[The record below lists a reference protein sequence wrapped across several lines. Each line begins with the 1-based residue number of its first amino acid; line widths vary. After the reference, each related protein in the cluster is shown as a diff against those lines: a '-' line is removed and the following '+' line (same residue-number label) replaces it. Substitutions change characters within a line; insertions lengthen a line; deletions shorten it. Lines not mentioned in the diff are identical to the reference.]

1 MMLIRHVMRVQG
13 KISAADIQQIAKEL
27 GENFTAREI
36 QEMIEE
42 ADRDRKF
49 FFPHSSSEFVI
60 LVLLMNFIT
69 LLSMSRSL

>member
-1 MMLIRHVMRVQG
+1 MQG

-36 QEMIEE
+36 QEMIEA

-49 FFPHSSSEFVI
+49 FSPMPLHCYLGIFKNGPKFI
-60 LVLLMNFIT
+60 LPCLICIRWSF
-69 LLSMSRSL
+69 

>member
-1 MMLIRHVMRVQG
+1 MRVQG